1 MFLLREKLQKINEG
15 LQINRG
21 KFQSSRKFQN
31 HVINDVK
38 QISSNDFIRLPNYKI
53 DWLIKTIW
61 LPDYKWYF
69 HTM

>member
-1 MFLLREKLQKINEG
+1 MFLLREKLQKINGG
-15 LQINRG
+15 LQINRA

-53 DWLIKTIW
+53 D
-61 LPDYKWYF
+61 
-69 HTM
+69 